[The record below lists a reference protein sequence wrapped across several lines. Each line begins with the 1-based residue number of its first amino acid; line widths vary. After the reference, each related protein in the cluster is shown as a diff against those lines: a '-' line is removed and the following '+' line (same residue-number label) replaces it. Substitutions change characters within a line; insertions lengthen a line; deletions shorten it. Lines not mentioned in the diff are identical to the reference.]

1 MLSREPAGPLRPFV
15 SRVWTVDQR
24 GAPPIAAIERVLPTG
39 DTHLAIR
46 LTGEPLWIVGETGAG
61 TIMGPAVVGGARS
74 GAYLKDVSEP
84 SWSIGAQLR
93 PGAARLLFGATDG
106 DLAGRHTD
114 LALLWG
120 TAAGELRE
128 RAAEAATPD
137 ARLAVLEAALAA
149 RLPRVREVHPAVAA
163 ALDHF
168 RQSSDVRAA
177 VAAGGIAHRRFIGLF
192 REQVGLGPKVF
203 CRVRRF
209 QRAVRFVARRPDRS
223 WADIAAAC
231 GYSDQ
236 PHLHRDFVAFA
247 GVTPGEYRALA
258 PAWPNHVPLAP
269 RR

>member
-1 MLSREPAGPLRPFV
+1 MLTREPGGALRPFV
-15 SRVWTVDQR
+15 SRLWTVDQR
-24 GAPPIAAIERVLPTG
+24 GTPSIAALERVLPTG
-39 DTHLAIR
+39 ETHLAIR
-46 LTGEPLWIVGETGAG
+46 LSDDRLRVVGEAGAL
-61 TIMGPAVVGGARS
+61 TTMGPAVVGGARIS
-74 GAYLKDVSEP
+74 AYLKDVSEP

-106 DLAGRHTD
+106 DLSGCHTD

-120 TAAGELRE
+120 AAAGELRE

-149 RLPRVREVHPAVAA
+149 RLPRVRGVHPAVAA

-177 VAAGGIAHRRFIGLF
+177 VAAAGIAHRRFIDLF

-209 QRAVRFVARRPDRS
+209 QRAVRLAARRPDRS

-247 GVTPGEYRALA
+247 GVTPGEYRAIA
-258 PAWPNHVPLAP
+258 PAWPNHLPLAP